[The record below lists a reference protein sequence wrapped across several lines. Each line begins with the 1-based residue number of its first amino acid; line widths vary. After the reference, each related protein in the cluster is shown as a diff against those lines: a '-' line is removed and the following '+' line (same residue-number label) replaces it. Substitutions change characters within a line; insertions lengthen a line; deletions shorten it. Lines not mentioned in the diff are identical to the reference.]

1 MILPT
6 VTQGTRHSAGP
17 PECRA
22 LARSRSSALTSAN
35 GRFGPDP
42 TLTATIV
49 YDWVSLPAAGRSW
62 DKAAIPKLL
71 PERQV
76 LPQANIQRV
85 SERLPTAAA
94 TGPKADWQVLG
105 N

>member
-1 MILPT
+1 MKLPLT
-6 VTQGTRHSAGP
+6 VRP
-17 PECRA
+17 P
-22 LARSRSSALTSAN
+22 N
-35 GRFGPDP
+35 GAF
-42 TLTATIV
+42 
-49 YDWVSLPAAGRSW
+49 WSPAAGRSW
-62 DKAAIPKLL
+62 EKAAIPKLV

-94 TGPKADWQVLG
+94 TGPEADWQVLS